1 MTAASQSG
9 DERRDDAIRFILD
22 GEVHTVRGIDPN
34 ITVLAYLREHLRRTG
49 TKEGCAEGDC
59 GACTV
64 VLAEPDGDRVRFRAV
79 NSCIK
84 FLPTLDGK
92 ELLTV
97 ESLRAADGS
106 LHPVQ
111 RAMVECHG
119 SQCGFCTPGF
129 VMSMLELYKSEE
141 RPSRRR
147 LHDALAGNLC
157 RCTGYRPILDAAQK
171 AYGNGHGGAG
181 DGGNGDWLHRPY
193 EAGAGPDDGEREML
207 ERLRAIQRQGTL
219 SVRGPDLAG
228 GERRFFAPHTV
239 DDLAALC
246 EEYPEARILAGGT
259 DVGLWVTKFHWD
271 IDTIIYLGEVA
282 ELDRIEVADGH
293 LEIGAAATLT
303 DAWQIIGERFPD
315 MGEMYRRFASP
326 PIRNAATLCGNVA
339 NGSPIGDSMPG
350 LIALGATLV
359 LRRGASSRELPLD
372 EFYLAY
378 QKTALEP
385 GEFVERVRIPLEP
398 ADRQFRTYKISKRF
412 DQDIS
417 AVCGAFA
424 ARLEDGRA
432 RQVRVC
438 FGGMAAIPQRAAN
451 CERALEGQR
460 WEEST
465 IDAAMAALD
474 GDYTPIDD
482 MRSSAG
488 YRSLVARNLLRKFYL
503 ETSGYDGETRVLE
516 HRR

>member
-1 MTAASQSG
+1 MTVSNEAGADGQDG
-9 DERRDDAIRFILD
+9 TIRFILD

-34 ITVLAYLREHLRRTG
+34 TMVLNYLREHLRRTG

-64 VLAEPDGDRVRFRAV
+64 VVGELDGERVKFRSI

-92 ELLTV
+92 ELFTV

-111 RAMVECHG
+111 RAMVDCHG

-129 VMSMLELYKSEE
+129 VMSMFELYKSEE
-141 RPSRRR
+141 RPTRRR

-157 RCTGYRPILDAAQK
+157 RCTGYRPILDAAQ
-171 AYGNGHGGAG
+171 AMYG
-181 DGGNGDWLHRPY
+181 DGHAANDDWLHRPY
-193 EAGAGPDDGEREML
+193 SVEADARPCAEEKAMVD
-207 ERLRAIQRQGTL
+207 RLRSIQRRGTL
-219 SVRGPDLAG
+219 AITGPDLAG
-228 GERRFFAPHTV
+228 GERSYFAPRTIV
-239 DDLAALC
+239 DLAALV
-246 EEYPEARILAGGT
+246 EEHPDARILAGGT
-259 DVGLWVTKFHWD
+259 DIGLWVTKFHRD
-271 IDTIIYLGEVA
+271 LDTLIYIGEVG
-282 ELDRIEVADGH
+282 ELRRLEVRDDH
-293 LEIGAAATLT
+293 LEVGAAVTLS
-303 DAWQIIGERFPD
+303 DAHAAIGERFAD
-315 MGEMYRRFASP
+315 MGEIYRRFASP
-326 PIRNAATLCGNVA
+326 PIRNAATLGGNIA

-350 LIALGATLV
+350 LIALGASLV
-359 LRRGASSRELPLD
+359 LRRGEATRELPLG

-385 GEFVERVRIPLEP
+385 GEFVERVRIPLAP
-398 ADRQFRTYKISKRF
+398 TDRQFRTYKISKRF

-417 AVCGAFA
+417 AVCAAFSV
-424 ARLEDGRA
+424 RLEDGRA
-432 RQVRVC
+432 HQVRVC

-451 CERALEGQR
+451 CETALEGQP
-460 WEEST
+460 WDEPT
-465 IDAAMAALD
+465 IVAGMSALD

-488 YRSLVARNLLRKFYL
+488 YRRLVARNLLRKFYL
-503 ETSGYDGETRVLE
+503 ETSGFDGETRVLE
-516 HRR
+516 HGR